1 MKAVLSVILVFALA
15 VSAILPTPVF
25 AEPRQVIQGT
35 EVHLTLLTPVSSFTS
50 REGDPFIA
58 VLAQPVA
65 LDSRIILPAGTRIH
79 GVVGTIQKAKNFSL
93 FRGQAYMNLAFKS
106 IELDSR
112 LIPVQMSI
120 VAIGHPRIDSYS
132 TPRRDMKIT
141 EGEVI
146 QEKHDYKGDAYG
158 MAIGGGGGTLMG
170 VLFSNVARGIG
181 IGFAAGAV
189 YIVARKGKEVEMPA
203 QTGLLARLYSTLTI
217 PLLAASDANDS
228 PGLPGSESA
237 LLFSAHSASQRPL
250 R

>member
-1 MKAVLSVILVFALA
+1 MKAVLSVILVFALT
-15 VSAILPTPVF
+15 VSVVLPSPAY

-35 EVHLTLLTPVSSFTS
+35 EIHLTLLTPVSSSTS

-65 LDSRIILPAGTRIH
+65 FDSRIILPAGIRIH

-146 QEKHDYKGDAYG
+146 QEKHDYKGDALG
-158 MAIGGGGGTLMG
+158 MVVVGGGGTLMG
-170 VLFSNVARGIG
+170 VLFSNVARGTG
-181 IGFAAGAV
+181 IGLAAGAV
-189 YIVARKGKEVEMPA
+189 YVAARKGKEVELPA
-203 QTGLLARLYSTLTI
+203 QTGLLARLDSTLTI
-217 PLLAASDANDS
+217 PLLAASNSKESA
-228 PGLPGSESA
+228 GLPESGSA
-237 LLFSAHSASQRPL
+237 LRF
-250 R
+250 